1 MTHDAGKTCAL
12 TDFSVLEA
20 LLQTPSEAIV
30 ASNADGRIVFWNPGA
45 TRIFGFDAAEAVG
58 QSLDLIIPE
67 KLRARHWQGY
77 RHVMETGQSRYG
89 EGDLLS
95 VPALTKDGRRISVE
109 FTIVML
115 RDEHGTPIGMASI
128 MRDSTAHFEEMKSL
142 RRRIAELESAA
153 GHRTF

>member
-12 TDFSVLEA
+12 TDFSLLEA

-30 ASNADGRIVFWNPGA
+30 VSNADGRIVFWNPGA

-77 RHVMETGQSRYG
+77 RHVMETGRSRYG

-95 VPALTKDGRRISVE
+95 VPALTKDGRRISV
-109 FTIVML
+109 
-115 RDEHGTPIGMASI
+115 
-128 MRDSTAHFEEMKSL
+128 
-142 RRRIAELESAA
+142 
-153 GHRTF
+153 